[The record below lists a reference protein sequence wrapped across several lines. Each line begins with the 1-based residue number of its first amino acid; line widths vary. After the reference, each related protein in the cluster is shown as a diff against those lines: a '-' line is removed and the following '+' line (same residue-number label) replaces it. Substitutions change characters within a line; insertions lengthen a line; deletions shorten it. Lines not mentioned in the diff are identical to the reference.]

1 MLTGGKTTHLASLM
15 EDQVSSNLN
24 SILFTYIWKT
34 ALITV
39 NVFYYHFQ
47 GVVVA
52 FDKSEPKI
60 EKLRANC
67 DRLGI
72 HCVKSYV
79 YDGVKAVDPDK
90 LWDAENSEWR

>member
-15 EDQVSSNLN
+15 EDQVSSNPFYLL
-24 SILFTYIWKT
+24 SMFERLLLLW
-34 ALITV
+34 LI
-39 NVFYYHFQ
+39 FWYYFQ

-60 EKLRANC
+60 EKLKANC

-72 HCVKSYV
+72 HCVKSHV
-79 YDGVKAVDPDK
+79 FDGIKAVDPDK

>member
-1 MLTGGKTTHLASLM
+1 M
-15 EDQVSSNLN
+15 
-24 SILFTYIWKT
+24 
-34 ALITV
+34 V
-39 NVFYYHFQ
+39 NFWYYFQ

-60 EKLRANC
+60 EKLKANC

-72 HCVKSYV
+72 HCVKSCV
-79 YDGVKAVDPDK
+79 YDGIKAVDPDK